1 MIRLLLAAIFL
12 LLSATLAEA
21 AVCSVDSIGDLDFGN
36 VDTIGNTPATTSATV
51 AVSCSGVTEGT
62 STITMCANI
71 GVGDVGES
79 QGLRE
84 AASPGGGTLL
94 FSLSG
99 DGSVPWGS
107 SSAPELGDPYE
118 IDLPVSDGS
127 ASGSVT
133 LHGTVP
139 SGQQTAPVGDYSAS
153 FSGANVDFK
162 YAEGS
167 HDCSSLAAE
176 GDATASFVVIA
187 SVPANCLLQTH
198 DLDFGA
204 TGLIGRNIDAT
215 TTISVACAPGI
226 DYAIS
231 IDGGGSGDPDHRVMT
246 SGQRSVAYGLFK
258 DAGHSDNWGM
268 DSEATQ
274 PVSGDGT
281 VHDSTVFGRIP
292 PQSAAPGS
300 YSDRVVVTIEY

>member
-1 MIRLLLAAIFL
+1 VIRFLLAAIFL
-12 LLSATLAEA
+12 LLSASLAQA
-21 AVCSVDSIGDLDFGN
+21 AVCSIDNIGDLDFGN
-36 VDTIGNTPATTSATV
+36 VDTIGNTPATTSTTV

-79 QGLRE
+79 QNLRE
-84 AASPGGGTLL
+84 AAGTGGMLL

-99 DGSVPWGS
+99 DGGIPWGS

-127 ASGSVT
+127 ANGSVM
-133 LHGTVP
+133 LHGTMP
-139 SGQQTAPVGDYSAS
+139 SGQQSAPVGDYSAS

-167 HDCSSLAAE
+167 HDCASLAPE
-176 GDATASFVVIA
+176 GDATASFVVTA
-187 SVPANCLLQTH
+187 SVPANCLLQTN
-198 DLDFGA
+198 DLDFGT
-204 TGLIGRNIDAT
+204 TGLIGRPIDAT
-215 TTISVACAPGI
+215 TTISVACTPGTN
-226 DYAIS
+226 YAVS
-231 IDGGGSGDPDHRVMT
+231 IDGGGSGDPDHRVMM

-258 DAGHSDNWGM
+258 DSGHADNWGM
-268 DSEATQ
+268 DSEAS
-274 PVSGDGT
+274 PVVTGDGSA
-281 VHDSTVFGRIP
+281 HAATVFGRIP